1 MSCPDGF
8 WMALA
13 GHGQAM
19 CKRCVQGKPLAGH
32 GQEVGVEQVMGKS
45 WASHGQENGAEQVA
59 GLPDRVM
66 QQQ

>member
-19 CKRCVQGKPLAGH
+19 GKRCVQGKPLAGH
-32 GQEVGVEQVMGKS
+32 GQEVGVEQVMGSS
-45 WASHGQENGAEQVA
+45 WARDGCKA
-59 GLPDRVM
+59 GVWVSRSELTWHYI
-66 QQQ
+66 